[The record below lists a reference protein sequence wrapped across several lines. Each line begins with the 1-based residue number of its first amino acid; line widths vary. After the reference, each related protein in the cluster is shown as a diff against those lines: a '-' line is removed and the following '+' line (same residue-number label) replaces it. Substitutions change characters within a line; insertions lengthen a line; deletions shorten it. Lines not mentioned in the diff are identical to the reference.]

1 MKKGWLFLLL
11 GLTILSVGL
20 IVGILIGRSMQHD
33 PVILQLPPENTQII
47 QTTTD
52 DTQPQRSYLIN
63 INTASVD
70 LLDSLP
76 GIGPKLAQ
84 RIVDY
89 RQEYGAFR
97 DKEELTNVEG
107 IGKEKLSA
115 IYDLITVEDKYENSG
130 S

>member
-33 PVILQLPPENTQII
+33 PVILPLPPENTQII